1 MTALLSAV
9 GVHKSYSIAGR
20 PIPVLRGVDLSVEP
34 GEKIALLGASGTGKS
49 TLLHVLGL
57 LDTPTAGEVHFEGR
71 RVDNLPVRER
81 ARLRHARIGFVF
93 QFYHLIA
100 ELSAL
105 DNIRLGSMMNRSTF
119 MWWRERREHT
129 RRAKDL
135 LDRVG
140 LTDRAVHRPAELS
153 GGERQRIAIARA
165 LIAEP
170 AVILADEPTGN
181 LDPATARGVLD
192 LLFEVS
198 RERGLALLL
207 VTHDESLARACDRVV
222 RLGLGTIAD

>member
-119 MWWRERREHT
+119 AWWRERKEHT

-140 LTDRAVHRPAELS
+140 LTERAVHRPSELS